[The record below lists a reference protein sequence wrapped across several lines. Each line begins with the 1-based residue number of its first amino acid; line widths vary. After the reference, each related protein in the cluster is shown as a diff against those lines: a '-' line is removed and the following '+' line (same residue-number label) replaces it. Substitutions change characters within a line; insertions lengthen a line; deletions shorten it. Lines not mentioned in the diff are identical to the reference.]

1 MPDVIA
7 PTPPQKIR
15 ECVVCFDLWFFFS
28 FWTVIA
34 KIFDRLAATNYEAIP
49 LQCQRSSLFLRF
61 YLLTLVFALKHN
73 KQKGMQKTK
82 KNKTRLTL
90 RIHFTFIVSSF
101 CEGCLCLIFTSLS
114 NIFVFYDLSC
124 DQLDFE
130 WILIGFLRE

>member
-7 PTPPQKIR
+7 PPPPKKKKRFVSVLCALIS
-15 ECVVCFDLWFFFS
+15 FFLF
-28 FWTVIA
+28 FLYFLTVIA

-82 KNKTRLTL
+82 KKKP
-90 RIHFTFIVSSF
+90 
-101 CEGCLCLIFTSLS
+101 
-114 NIFVFYDLSC
+114 D
-124 DQLDFE
+124 
-130 WILIGFLRE
+130 